1 MEAIFSIIAMI
12 VVFYLL
18 SRIKQNKAE
27 KEMDEIMQNSSIAGK
42 TNSYSQMGAKD
53 LCLSI
58 LSQLNCK
65 CKLEE
70 GYENRI
76 LFDYQGEHFIID
88 ATNECY
94 IIDIWDTWWAKIS
107 LEDIDEMARFRKALN
122 TVNINS
128 GTTIVYSI
136 NEEENAFILHSKR
149 ECLLVNSIPNIEDYM
164 RAMLDDFFRVKENLR
179 MEADKLKIPVTT

>member
-1 MEAIFSIIAMI
+1 MEAIFSITAMI
-12 VVFYLL
+12 VIFYLL

-27 KEMDEIMQNSSIAGK
+27 KEMDEIMQNPSTEGK
-42 TNSYSQMGAKD
+42 INSYPSMGAKD

-58 LSQLNCK
+58 LSHLNCK
-65 CKLEE
+65 YELEE
-70 GYENRI
+70 GNENRI
-76 LFDYQGEHFIID
+76 IFDYQGERFFID

-94 IIDIWDTWWAKIS
+94 IIEIWNTWWAKIS

-149 ECLLVNSIPNIEDYM
+149 ECLLVNSIPNIENYM
-164 RAMLDDFFRVKENLR
+164 MAMLDGFFRVKENLR